1 MVLGTI
7 DLRRGGLG
15 DHRGGLRRL
24 AQQPGHGRAER
35 LPGRDLSEAA
45 RSPRLQLVRGPVELT
60 QLGRAPA
67 RLASPSSAA
76 TAILLPNWGAL
87 ASAHGS
93 GCHVGQPAAT
103 WQRLPCGLP
112 PHGSHCHV
120 GPPYLFH

>member
-45 RSPRLQLVRGPVELT
+45 RSRPGSDPAQPVCALT
-60 QLGRAPA
+60 RQ
-67 RLASPSSAA
+67 
-76 TAILLPNWGAL
+76 
-87 ASAHGS
+87 GS
-93 GCHVGQPAAT
+93 
-103 WQRLPCGLP
+103 R
-112 PHGSHCHV
+112 
-120 GPPYLFH
+120 